1 MRKLENDNRVI
12 RRLFLKVTS
21 DENVWIDFI
30 KLSKNI
36 FTVQASS
43 RCHVAEVAK
52 KIFSVTI
59 VGRCSSNYEMK
70 EPLYRDLFIEK
81 NRRFLKNLTGKGQH
95 HFKCL
100 ESGRFAGRPSL
111 YSEVDQMS
119 TRDSWGGGA
128 WWFKVNCLLFDSA
141 ALRQL
146 TL

>member
-1 MRKLENDNRVI
+1 MTAPSNCSYGKSCYQVCEKIRERQLRVI
-12 RRLFLKVTS
+12 RRLFLEVTS

-81 NRRFLKNLTGKGQH
+81 IGGFLKI
-95 HFKCL
+95 
-100 ESGRFAGRPSL
+100 
-111 YSEVDQMS
+111 
-119 TRDSWGGGA
+119 
-128 WWFKVNCLLFDSA
+128 
-141 ALRQL
+141 
-146 TL
+146 